1 MAAQPDVSISVLTSV
16 VLCAWESPL
25 TFLPD
30 AMTHSLPKIT
40 FHSNQSLSA
49 KRMESTSGIS
59 EGDLIRGTGY
69 NFVGRGGGA
78 SQVGTVTREKYL
90 QKTTRPLGLQ
100 EQ

>member
-30 AMTHSLPKIT
+30 VMTHNLPKIT

-59 EGDLIRGTGY
+59 EEDLIQGTSY
-69 NFVGRGGGA
+69 NFVGRDAGA
-78 SQVGTVTREKYL
+78 SELGAVTKDKYV
-90 QKTTRPLGLQ
+90 
-100 EQ
+100 